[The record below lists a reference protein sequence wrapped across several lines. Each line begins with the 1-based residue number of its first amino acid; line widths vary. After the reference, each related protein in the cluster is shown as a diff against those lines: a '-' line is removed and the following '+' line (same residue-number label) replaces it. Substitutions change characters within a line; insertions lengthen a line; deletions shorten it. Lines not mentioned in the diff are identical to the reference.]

1 MATALIR
8 DGKVAVKGLYSQKT
22 GKKYDA
28 TVCLD
33 DTGKYVNFRLEFV
46 ITSYSIHYT
55 KLYEHILQW
64 LKNSQITIS
73 KVVF

>member
-33 DTGKYVNFRLEFV
+33 DTGKYVNFRLEFEKKAKFRNE
-46 ITSYSIHYT
+46 SY
-55 KLYEHILQW
+55 
-64 LKNSQITIS
+64 IS
-73 KVVF
+73 AK